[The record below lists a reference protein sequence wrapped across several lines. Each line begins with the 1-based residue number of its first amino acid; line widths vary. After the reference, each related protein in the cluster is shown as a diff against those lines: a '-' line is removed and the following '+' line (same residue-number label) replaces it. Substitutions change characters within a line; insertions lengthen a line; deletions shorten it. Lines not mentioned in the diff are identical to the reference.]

1 MIVLKTQT
9 WRDIE
14 EKINEKT
21 VAVIPIGSI
30 EQHGL
35 HAPLGTDYFVADGFA
50 KSLEENENVLMIP
63 TIPVG
68 VAEYHRH
75 FAGSLWVKPETL
87 KNYIKEIIKSFAF
100 HGVKKVIIVNGHG
113 GNREPLKEMG
123 RFLKFEEGI
132 EVAVWTWF
140 EGIEKDIIDIFGVRP
155 PLHADETET
164 AMLMNFV
171 PEYVQTDFYEES
183 AAGSSDQWGKFHNGT
198 MVSQEV
204 RDFSRTGATGD
215 PSKTDQE
222 IGKKMLELSKEDL
235 KKLVDYMSDL

>member
-1 MIVLKTQT
+1 MKEQT
-9 WRDIE
+9 WKE
-14 EKINEKT
+14 VEGKINEKT

-30 EQHGL
+30 EQHGI

-50 KSLEENENVLMIP
+50 KTIEENENVLLIP

-87 KNYIKEIIKSFAF
+87 KSYIGEIIKSFAF

-123 RFLKFEEGI
+123 RYLKFEDGI

-140 EGIEKDIIDIFGVRP
+140 ESIEKEIIDMFGVRP
-155 PLHADETET
+155 PLHADEAET
-164 AMLMNFV
+164 AMLLNFV
-171 PEYVQTDFYEES
+171 PEYVKPELYEES
-183 AAGSSDQWGKFHNGT
+183 AVGSAKQWGKFHNGT

-204 RDFSRTGATGD
+204 RDFSETGATGD
-215 PSKTDQE
+215 PSKTDLE
-222 IGKKMLELSKEDL
+222 IGKKMLEMSKENL
-235 KKLVDYMSDL
+235 NKLVEYMSEL

>member
-1 MIVLKTQT
+1 MKAQT
-9 WRDIE
+9 WKE
-14 EKINEKT
+14 VEGKINEKT

-30 EQHGL
+30 EQHGV

-50 KSLEENENVLMIP
+50 KMIEENDNVLIIP

-87 KNYIKEIIKSFAF
+87 KNYIGEIIKSFAF

-123 RFLKFEEGI
+123 RYLKFEEGI

-140 EGIEKDIIDIFGVRP
+140 ESIEKEIIDMFGVRP
-155 PLHADETET
+155 PLHADEAET
-164 AMLMNFV
+164 AMLLNFV
-171 PEYVQTDFYEES
+171 PEYVKPELYEES
-183 AAGSSDQWGKFHNGT
+183 AAGSSEQWGKFYNGT

-204 RDFSRTGATGD
+204 RDFSKTGATGD
-215 PSKTDQE
+215 PKKTDLS
-222 IGKKMLELSKEDL
+222 IGKKMLELSKENL
-235 KKLVDYMSDL
+235 QGLVNYMSLL